1 MQLRYAD
8 NLTMVEHERFTQ
20 VSLRNPW
27 DTTRVLHRYVLVSS
41 DSDIPAEE
49 LPEGTVVKVP
59 LKHSV
64 VYTALHCSLMDELGV
79 LDAIAGVCDLKYIQI
94 PEIAQ
99 ACKEGRIHDLG
110 SGMGPDVERMIEL
123 DPDAILLS
131 PFENSGGYGKVDQ
144 LGVAIIECADYMET
158 SPLGRAEWM
167 RFYGRLFGRSEEA
180 DSLFNRVEESYLH
193 WKSKTATA
201 TGKPSAFCDLPIG
214 NATWYMPG
222 GRSTIGQL
230 YADAGADYLFKHDD
244 RTGSIPLS
252 FETVFDKAEN
262 ADVWLIRDASVPMHT
277 YASLKADYAPYT
289 RFKAFKERNVYQ
301 CNTLEVPFFEEVPF
315 HPDRL
320 LRDFILI
327 FHPELS
333 DGKPLRYYRAL
344 EE

>member
-8 NLTMVEHERFTQ
+8 NLTMVEHAHFTQ

-27 DTTRVLHRYVLVSS
+27 DTARVLHRYILLPS
-41 DSDIPAEE
+41 DSDIPTEE

-59 LKHSV
+59 LERSV
-64 VYTALHCSLMDELGV
+64 VYTALHCALMDELGV
-79 LDAIAGVCDLKYIQI
+79 LDALAGVCDLKYIQI
-94 PEIAQ
+94 PEITQ
-99 ACKEGRIHDLG
+99 ACNEGRIHDLG

-131 PFENSGGYGKVDQ
+131 PFENSGGYGKVDR
-144 LGVAIIECADYMET
+144 LGVPIIECADYMET

-167 RFYGRLFGRSEEA
+167 RFYGRLFGRGEEA
-180 DSLFNRVEESYLH
+180 DSLFEQVEKSYRH
-193 WKSKTATA
+193 WKSKTATV
-201 TGKPSAFCDLPIG
+201 TGKPSVFCDLPIG

-222 GRSTIGQL
+222 GNSTIGQL
-230 YADAGADYLFKHDD
+230 YADAGADYLFKSDN

-252 FETVFDKAEN
+252 FETVFDKAGN
-262 ADVWLIRDASVPMHT
+262 ADIWLIKDAAMPMHT
-277 YASLKADYAPYT
+277 YSSLKREYAPYT
-289 RFKAFKERNVYQ
+289 RFKAFNERNVYQ
-301 CNTLEVPFFEEVPF
+301 CNTLKVPFFEEVPF

-333 DGKPLRYYRAL
+333 DGKPLRYYQPL